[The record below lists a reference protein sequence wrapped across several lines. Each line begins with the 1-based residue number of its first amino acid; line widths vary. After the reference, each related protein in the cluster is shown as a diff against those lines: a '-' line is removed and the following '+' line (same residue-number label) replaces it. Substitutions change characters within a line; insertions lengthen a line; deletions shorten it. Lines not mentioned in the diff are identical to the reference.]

1 MLFNLGFFLG
11 LFILAWL
18 VFFLMNKNK
27 LKKNKKPIWE
37 INYVVNKFRLNKQ
50 LIDKQKIIRITNII
64 NAFII
69 SFVCTIISILPLSF
83 MWQMLIAFVILF
95 VMMYLCYE
103 LVGIY
108 CVKKGWKKNGT
119 RSSKN

>member
-18 VFFLMNKNK
+18 VFYLMNKNK
-27 LKKNKKPIWE
+27 LKKNKKQIWE
-37 INYVVNKFRLNKQ
+37 INYVVNKFRLNR
-50 LIDKQKIIRITNII
+50 QKINKKKIISITNII

-69 SFVCTIISILPLSF
+69 SFVCTIICILPLSF